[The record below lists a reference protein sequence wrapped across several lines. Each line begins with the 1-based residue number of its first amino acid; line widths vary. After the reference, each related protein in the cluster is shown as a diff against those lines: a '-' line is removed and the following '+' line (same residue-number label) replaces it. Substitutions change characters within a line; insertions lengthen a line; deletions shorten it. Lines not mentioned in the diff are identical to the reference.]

1 MYMYLCIYVEYLT
14 INTAQMV
21 SLLLIYDQSVVEAAA
36 SALAEAAASALAEAA
51 ASALAEAAAS
61 ALVEAVASRLG
72 AEAAST
78 RPWSPVWT
86 PRLAGSS

>member
-36 SALAEAAASALAEAA
+36 SALAEAAASAL
-51 ASALAEAAAS
+51 
-61 ALVEAVASRLG
+61 VEAVASRLG